1 MKKLILTISL
11 FVLSN
16 TLPVHGVEIMPLA
29 EVKPGM
35 TGYASTVF
43 SGDSVENFD
52 IEVLDIIHNL
62 SPQNDAILI
71 RLVGPK
77 VEKTG
82 VVSGMSGSPV
92 YIDDKLVGALAYS
105 FGSFQ
110 KDPIAG
116 VTPIEQMMKI
126 STMEKHR
133 TMELSA
139 NGSGNQ
145 RLMQLALTGDYDS
158 PFALLTDAGVL
169 PVSESPNAN
178 DLRPMLLPL
187 NFAGFDADVIA
198 QHAPEFRGMGFFC
211 VQGGMSAGSTSTVS
225 EMRLNPGDA
234 VSGVIVSGDLSISG
248 TGTVT
253 FVDGDNV
260 YAFGHP
266 FFNNGPVSMPMAR
279 ARILTTLSSFQHSR
293 KFSSTGD
300 IIGTVLQDRP
310 SGIMGVIGKEAPV
323 FPVRIEY
330 SSPIEAG
337 RIYNYTIAGD
347 KSLSDFTSI
356 FLWLTIL
363 TTLETARFSTGDY
376 SMNMNAVIHLK
387 NGEEVSI
394 DNFYTSASFGEQEG
408 GGKDIMA
415 AATDVAMRMIALLS
429 NEFKYP
435 DIESLELKFHATPG
449 RKNLTI
455 EKIWYDKTEIQ
466 CGDDINVSIQ
476 VREYQK
482 EPFVIKRNIKIPEH
496 LARSRLALAVGS
508 GQFIQQ
514 VERNINPNKF
524 RPNSYDEL
532 IALLNEVKRND
543 AIYIQLIALEKGAY
557 INGQELSD
565 LPPSILNIYKS
576 PKMKGDNIKISRT
589 VLREDT
595 IPMEFRVFGGKTI
608 SLPVRKYKSL

>member
-1 MKKLILTISL
+1 MKKLILIIAA
-11 FVLSN
+11 FVLNS
-16 TLPVHGVEIMPLA
+16 TLPGYGLQIMPLS

-35 TGYASTVF
+35 KGYASTVF
-43 SGDSVENFD
+43 SGDTVENFD

-82 VVSGMSGSPV
+82 VVSGMSGSPI

-105 FGSFQ
+105 FGNFQ

-126 STMEKHR
+126 STMEGHR
-133 TMELSA
+133 SIELSA
-139 NGSGNQ
+139 NQNGNR
-145 RLMQLALTGDYDS
+145 RLMELALTGDYDN
-158 PFALLTDAGVL
+158 PFDLLTDAGVL
-169 PVSESPNAN
+169 PRSESQNAN

-187 NFAGFDADVIA
+187 NFAGFEPNVIA
-198 QHAPEFRGMGFFC
+198 QHASEFRSLGFVC
-211 VQGGMSAGSTSTVS
+211 AQGGMSAGSATTRS
-225 EMRLNPGDA
+225 EKTLKPGDA

-293 KFSSTGD
+293 KFSSAGD
-300 IIGTVLQDRP
+300 IIGTVVQDRP

-330 SSPIEAG
+330 SSPIESG

-347 KSLSDFTSI
+347 RSLSDFTSI

-376 SMNMNAVIHLK
+376 SMNMNAVIHLE
-387 NGEEVSI
+387 NGDDVSI
-394 DNFYTSASFGEQEG
+394 DNFYTSARFGEQEG

-415 AATDVAMRMIALLS
+415 AATDVAMRMIALVA
-429 NEFKYP
+429 NEFKSP
-435 DIESLELKFHATPG
+435 EIENIELKFHATPG

-466 CGDDINVSIQ
+466 RGDDINVSIQ
-476 VREYQK
+476 VREYQE
-482 EPFVIKRNIKIPEH
+482 EPFVIKRKIKIPEH
-496 LARSRLALAVGS
+496 MTRSRLALAAGS

-514 VERNINPNKF
+514 LEQNINPNKF
-524 RPNSYDEL
+524 RPNKYNEL
-532 IALLNEVKRND
+532 IALLNDVKRND

-576 PKMKGDNIKISRT
+576 PKMKGDNIKTSRT

-595 IPMEFRVFGGKTI
+595 IPMTFRVFGGKTI
-608 SLPVRKYKSL
+608 SLPIRKHKSL